1 MNIGPV
7 DSYTLKSDKISGDG
21 DRDRLETALS
31 SLEGVRDVEVDP
43 SGHTVTV
50 SYDPT
55 ILDPSKL
62 QAEIENAGYASAR
75 GASADEA
82 GEYLSSDVEATGEDT
97 DRDRSGPGLR
107 SLFRDES

>member
-1 MNIGPV
+1 MNTGPL
-7 DSYTLKSDKISGDG
+7 DSYTLTSDKITGDG
-21 DRDRLETALS
+21 DRDKLETALS

-43 SGHTVTV
+43 SGHSVTV

-55 ILDPSKL
+55 ILDPTKV
-62 QAEIENAGYASAR
+62 QAEIENAGYAASKD
-75 GASADEA
+75 ASASAA

-97 DRDRSGPGLR
+97 DRDRSGLR